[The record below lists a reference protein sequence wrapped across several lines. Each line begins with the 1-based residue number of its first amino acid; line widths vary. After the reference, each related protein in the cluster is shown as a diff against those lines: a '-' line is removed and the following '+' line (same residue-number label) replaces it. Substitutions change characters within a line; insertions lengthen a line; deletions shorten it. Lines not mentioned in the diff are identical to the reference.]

1 MVSSTSPASS
11 RRPAPRW
18 GDGPTLTRRSVLAA
32 AALTPLAAALAA
44 CGGTSTLGERSST
57 RLAMMN
63 DNAGW
68 LDGYRSAGEALQQV
82 TGYDFDVNS
91 IANNYNQIVKMS
103 IQTRK
108 IADVVKWQ
116 SGYPLTE
123 LVRGGRLA
131 ELDDVWDQAVAQG
144 RVDESL
150 RPFVSVDS
158 HVYGLPLY
166 KSHFAFYYSKAAF
179 ERFGLHPP
187 DTYDDLIEIARTLK
201 GNGVTP
207 FSAQYT
213 AWQPMCW
220 FEELLTKTD
229 PEFYLALTS
238 GQAAYTDPTLLDVLR
253 RWSELMANDWF
264 TALDLDVASACGPML
279 RDGTLGMVPYG
290 TWNSGSFVANGVEPG
305 EHFGLFNLPPITRG
319 VEHTVIVESGVFT
332 LPRQSPN
339 HAAAL
344 DVIGEWLAPSVQQPW
359 SDYLQDSSA
368 NPDVP
373 VRNPAV
379 VELQEQLA
387 RTEAT
392 PLQRFYESSP
402 PQLVQTVL
410 SDVSAFMLAPSR
422 YREAA
427 EQMARH
433 ADEAWTDWN
442 LA

>member
-1 MVSSTSPASS
+1 MVTATSQASA

-18 GDGPTLTRRSVLAA
+18 GGDRALSRRTVLAA
-32 AALTPLAAALAA
+32 AAVSPLVAALAA
-44 CGGTSTLGERSST
+44 CGGSSTLGERSST

-63 DNAGW
+63 DNSGW
-68 LDGYRSAGEALQQV
+68 LEGYQTAGKALAEV
-82 TGYDFDVNS
+82 TGYGFDVNS

-131 ELDDVWDQAVAQG
+131 ALDDVWDAAVSQD

-179 ERFGLHPP
+179 DRFGLSPP
-187 DTYDDLIEIARTLK
+187 DTYDDLIEIARTLH

-207 FSAQYT
+207 FSAQYS
-213 AWQPMCW
+213 AWQSMCW

-229 PEFYLALTS
+229 PEFYRALTS

-253 RWSELMANDWF
+253 RWGDLMQRGWF
-264 TALDLDVASACGPML
+264 TALDLDIASGCGPML
-279 RDGTLGMVPYG
+279 KEGTLGMVPYG
-290 TWNSGSFVANGVEPG
+290 TWNSGSLVAGGVLPG
-305 EHFGLFNLPPITRG
+305 EHFGLFNLPPVTRD

-368 NPDVP
+368 NPNVP
-373 VRNPAV
+373 VKNPAV

-387 RTEAT
+387 RTRAT

-410 SDVSAFMLAPSR
+410 SDVSAFMLDPSR